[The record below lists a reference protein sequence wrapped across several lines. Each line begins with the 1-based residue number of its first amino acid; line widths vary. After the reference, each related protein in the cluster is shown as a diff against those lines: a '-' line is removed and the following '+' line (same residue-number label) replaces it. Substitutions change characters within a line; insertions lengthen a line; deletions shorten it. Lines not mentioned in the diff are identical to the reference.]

1 MIYFLL
7 PSVQYSIYTNIDCIT
22 YNDNE
27 NIMEPIISTSL
38 AYYLYDIKSKLNKYK
53 KNWDTYKRYTN
64 PYEYINS
71 YIPNKTMCVSKYKPL
86 SRSYFKMIELLTFF
100 EIYSNNKAMN
110 INIPIKTFHLAEGPG
125 GFIEAIVNIRNN
137 PNDKYIGMTIL
148 DEMNDCIP
156 SWKKSES
163 FLKKNPNVFIETSA
177 DKTGNI
183 LSLHNFIY
191 CKDKY
196 KSSMDLIT
204 ADGGFDFSIDF
215 NKQEENIIKL
225 LFGQVCY
232 ALCMQKLGG
241 SFVLKIFDCF
251 MQHTID
257 ILYILSAFYEKVYIT
272 KPHTSRYANSEKY
285 IVCKNFLFYT
295 INDFYPILLNAFEK
309 MLDKNMNIDNK
320 SNCTPFLFTDASETD
335 PQWAVSSAKSNGF
348 VCIENSIKLSVTDLE
363 QAPRR
368 GAVSNLHWYK
378 TQTFGGVLSHNG
390 NSYHALEKCEGVKR
404 FLNIKIPS
412 FYISKLEEFNAI
424 FGQQQLDN
432 IYQTITLIENKPK
445 NDKIENMTKSN
456 IQKCIHWCT
465 KYNIPYNNT
474 FT

>member
-7 PSVQYSIYTNIDCIT
+7 PSVHYSIYTNIDCIT
-22 YNDNE
+22 CNE
-27 NIMEPIISTSL
+27 NENPIEPIISTSL

-71 YIPNKTMCVSKYKPL
+71 SIPNKTMCVSKYKPL

-100 EIYSNNKAMN
+100 DIYSNIKTQNSS
-110 INIPIKTFHLAEGPG
+110 ITPIQTFHLAEGPG

-137 PNDKYIGMTIL
+137 PNDKYIGMTIM
-148 DEMNDCIP
+148 DEMNDCVP
-156 SWKKSES
+156 SWKKSDY
-163 FLKKNPNVFIETSA
+163 FLKKNPNVIIESSA

-183 LSLHNFIY
+183 LSLNNFIY

-196 KSSMDLIT
+196 QSSMDLIT
-204 ADGGFDFSIDF
+204 ADGGFDFSMDF
-215 NKQEENIIKL
+215 NKQEEHITKL

-232 ALCMQKLGG
+232 ALCMQKQGG
-241 SFVLKIFDCF
+241 SFILKIFDCF
-251 MQHTID
+251 MEHTID

-295 INDFYPILLNAFEK
+295 INDFYPILKNTFEK
-309 MLDKNMNIDNK
+309 LLN
-320 SNCTPFLFTDASETD
+320 TDT
-335 PQWAVSSAKSNGF
+335 N
-348 VCIENSIKLSVTDLE
+348 IENASCSSSRT
-363 QAPRR
+363 
-368 GAVSNLHWYK
+368 Y
-378 TQTFGGVLSHNG
+378 
-390 NSYHALEKCEGVKR
+390 VKR
-404 FLNIKIPS
+404 FLNINVKIPS

-424 FGQQQLDN
+424 FGQQQLEN
-432 IYQTITLIENKPK
+432 IYQTITLIENKQK
-445 NDKIENMTKSN
+445 NDRIENMVKSN

-465 KYNIPYNNT
+465 KYNIQYNT
-474 FT
+474 FTQTGSFQQYSSCNYMYKS